1 MSMTMLSSRT
11 PNPPASQPEAE
22 EVTVRDVLV
31 VVLVVMLVEAYG
43 LLYSVRPPSGRG
55 LL

>member
-1 MSMTMLSSRT
+1 MTMLSSRT
-11 PNPPASQPEAE
+11 PNPLTSKPEAE
-22 EVTVRDVLV
+22 EATVRDVPV
-31 VVLVVMLVEAYG
+31 VVLTEAYG